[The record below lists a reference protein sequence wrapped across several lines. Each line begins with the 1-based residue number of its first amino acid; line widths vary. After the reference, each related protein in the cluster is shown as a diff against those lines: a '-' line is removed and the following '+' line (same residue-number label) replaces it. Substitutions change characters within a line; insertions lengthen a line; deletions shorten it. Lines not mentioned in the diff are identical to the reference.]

1 MKYFLILLYPILL
14 MGMKGNAQKEFK
26 KSLSG
31 ITRIEIETE
40 TNIRIIKGTG
50 NEIKVTS
57 GCTDCGDDRPAYR
70 HDERSQKEEED
81 KSKGLKAIYPGGT
94 DNTGMG
100 MIQSQDGGVLKLKD
114 LMSFLKREGLTIT
127 LPSTVALYLDAGP
140 LGHITIDEWTS
151 ELELKTNTGQ
161 IKLKKV
167 TGPVTAHSA
176 TGNIEADFSSLNQDA
191 PVSLISSTGDIE
203 VTLPSSVKA
212 SVEMKSVTGGVYSN
226 FELIKPR
233 EDGLKPIS
241 GHKAIAGNINNGGVK
256 VSLKAST
263 GNIYLRKK

>member
-14 MGMKGNAQKEFK
+14 AGLKASAQNEYK

-40 TNIRIIKGTG
+40 TSVRIIKGTG
-50 NEIKVTS
+50 SEIKIVS
-57 GCTDCGDDRPAYR
+57 GCTDCGDDKVNYR
-70 HDERSQKEEED
+70 TDERNQKEENE

-94 DNTGMG
+94 DNTGIG

-114 LMSFLKREGLTIT
+114 LMSRLKREGLTIT
-127 LPSTVALYLDAGP
+127 LPSSVALYIDAGA
-140 LGHITIDEWTS
+140 LGQITVDEWTA

-161 IKLKKV
+161 IKLKKI
-167 TGPVTAHSA
+167 TGPVTANSA
-176 TGNIEADFSSLNQDA
+176 TGNIEADFSSLNQEA

-203 VTLPSSVKA
+203 VNLPANTKA
-212 SVEMKSVTGGVYSN
+212 SIEMKSVTGGVFSN
-226 FELIKPR
+226 FDLVKPR

-241 GHKAIAGNINNGGVK
+241 GHRAIAGNINNGGVK